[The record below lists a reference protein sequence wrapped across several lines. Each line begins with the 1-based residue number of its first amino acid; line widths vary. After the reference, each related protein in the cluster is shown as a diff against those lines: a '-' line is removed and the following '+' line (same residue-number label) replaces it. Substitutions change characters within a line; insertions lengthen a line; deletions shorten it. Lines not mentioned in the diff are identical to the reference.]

1 MIHYMKL
8 QNDPFIKIKNKTKTI
23 EMRLN
28 DEKRKKI
35 NIGDNIEF
43 TNIKTEE
50 KMTCK
55 VLGLYHYKNFEE
67 LYANHDK
74 ISIGYEDT
82 ETANPEDMSAYYESE
97 EINKYGTVAIEIELT
112 NNENIK

>member
-8 QNDPFIKIKNKTKTI
+8 QDDPFLKIKNKTKTI

-35 NIGDNIEF
+35 NVGDVIEF

-74 ISIGYEDT
+74 VSIGYKDT
-82 ETANPEDMSAYYESE
+82 EVANPDDMSTYYESS
-97 EINKYGTVAIEIELT
+97 EINKYGTVAIEIELM
-112 NNENIK
+112 